1 MSIAVVL
8 ADAHPVVLEGLMC
21 EFAAHVDLT
30 VRACVQQGDAVVR
43 MVRELRPDI
52 LVLDF
57 FLPQEDDF
65 RRLAQL
71 QQECPATRAVLFT
84 AHGYDMALEA
94 MRLGVQG
101 VVTKEMA
108 PGMLVR
114 CIRKVHS
121 GSQWLEKGIAARAV
135 SQLLGDEGHNLF
147 GLLTPREIAVARM
160 VSEGLPNKTVASRL
174 AISEGTVKLH
184 LHHVYQKLHL
194 HGRMSLMQFL
204 QKCAN
209 ERSASA
215 APGDRQRVGV

>member
-21 EFAAHVDLT
+21 EFAAHGDLT
-30 VRACVQQGDAVVR
+30 VRGCVQHGDALVHTIHEFQPDVV
-43 MVRELRPDI
+43 
-52 LVLDF
+52 VLDF

-65 RRLAQL
+65 RRLRQL
-71 QQECPATRAVLFT
+71 QHECPATRAVLFT

-101 VVTKEMA
+101 VVTKQMT

-114 CIRKVHS
+114 CIRTVHS
-121 GSQWLEKGIAARAV
+121 GSQWLEKGIAVRAV
-135 SQLLGDEGHNLF
+135 GQLLGDEGRDLF
-147 GLLTPREIAVARM
+147 SVLTPREIAVARM
-160 VSEGLPNKTVASRL
+160 VSEGLPNKTVATRL

-204 QKCAN
+204 QQCAN
-209 ERSASA
+209 DHSEIATSNARL
-215 APGDRQRVGV
+215 RVGV